1 MAAAGGWLPTNAPE
15 LLSNIGLT
23 AAVLREPVG
32 LGLVLVA
39 IVEPDLE

>member
-1 MAAAGGWLPTNAPE
+1 MAAAGGWLPTNAP
-15 LLSNIGLT
+15 

-32 LGLVLVA
+32 LGLVRVA